1 MDFLGLSRAINQ
13 DSQSGTTCFSSCL
26 AIRIES
32 LFSEN
37 EFIYDDYYVYS
48 YEWYSHD
55 GSHRTYQVDE
65 PAFYTDVLCRVPI
78 SSTLIII
85 LLEPNVVRWL
95 N

>member
-1 MDFLGLSRAINQ
+1 MERR
-13 DSQSGTTCFSSCL
+13 T
-26 AIRIES
+26 
-32 LFSEN
+32 
-37 EFIYDDYYVYS
+37 
-48 YEWYSHD
+48 SHD

-65 PAFYTDVLCRVPI
+65 PALYTGVLWRVPI